1 MYWLELL
8 SRDTWCIWAFAW
20 QKYTVFGCF
29 KTLGRHY
36 SHFTH
41 QKYPE
46 KGKRQYGMNLLH
58 VEITHLLR
66 VHATCYN
73 FRFQQGNTPLHLA
86 ALGNQSE
93 VTKILIKK
101 KCQVDIQNYVSVLSK
116 SLQKHLLN
124 WNIFISKMLENCL
137 FIQFFKR

>member
-1 MYWLELL
+1 MELL
-8 SRDTWCIWAFAW
+8 SRDTWCTCIWAFAW

-58 VEITHLLR
+58 VEITHLLS

>member
-1 MYWLELL
+1 MELL

-137 FIQFFKR
+137 FRQFFKR

>member
-1 MYWLELL
+1 MELL
-8 SRDTWCIWAFAW
+8 SRETWCIWAFAW

-66 VHATCYN
+66 VHTTCYN

-137 FIQFFKR
+137 FRQFFKR

>member
-1 MYWLELL
+1 MELL

-20 QKYTVFGCF
+20 QKYKVFGCF

>member
-1 MYWLELL
+1 MELL
-8 SRDTWCIWAFAW
+8 SRDTWCILAFAW

-137 FIQFFKR
+137 FRQFFKR

>member
-1 MYWLELL
+1 MELL

-36 SHFTH
+36 SHFAH

>member
-1 MYWLELL
+1 
-8 SRDTWCIWAFAW
+8 
-20 QKYTVFGCF
+20 
-29 KTLGRHY
+29 
-36 SHFTH
+36 
-41 QKYPE
+41 
-46 KGKRQYGMNLLH
+46 MNLLH

-101 KCQVDIQNYVSVLSK
+101 KCQVDIQNYVSVLS
-116 SLQKHLLN
+116 LQKMSTKTSIKLKHFHIKN
-124 WNIFISKMLENCL
+124 A
-137 FIQFFKR
+137 

>member
-1 MYWLELL
+1 
-8 SRDTWCIWAFAW
+8 
-20 QKYTVFGCF
+20 
-29 KTLGRHY
+29 
-36 SHFTH
+36 
-41 QKYPE
+41 
-46 KGKRQYGMNLLH
+46 MNLLH

-66 VHATCYN
+66 VHATRNN

-116 SLQKHLLN
+116 SL
-124 WNIFISKMLENCL
+124 
-137 FIQFFKR
+137 

>member
-1 MYWLELL
+1 
-8 SRDTWCIWAFAW
+8 
-20 QKYTVFGCF
+20 
-29 KTLGRHY
+29 
-36 SHFTH
+36 
-41 QKYPE
+41 
-46 KGKRQYGMNLLH
+46 MNLLH

-124 WNIFISKMLENCL
+124 
-137 FIQFFKR
+137 

>member
-1 MYWLELL
+1 MYIGICMTKVHSIWLFQNI
-8 SRDTWCIWAFAW
+8 R
-20 QKYTVFGCF
+20 
-29 KTLGRHY
+29 RHY

-101 KCQVDIQNYVSVLSK
+101 KCPVDIQNYVSVLSK

-124 WNIFISKMLENCL
+124 
-137 FIQFFKR
+137 